1 MLGLTQGQLAK
12 IAGVSQSFI
21 AKIESG
27 KIDPSYSKVKTI
39 FDVLDLSLEEII
51 RPKQY
56 ITKAL

>member
-1 MLGLTQGQLAK
+1 LAK
-12 IAGVSQSFI
+12 FAGVSQSFI